1 MKTLCRNGLKGQKAL
16 SPGHRPGCKDVG
28 KFALKGQKPYLVHYA
43 FALTGRRLRTTSTQ
57 GDALGWALIGLS
69 GRPFGSK
76 RQSRAQ
82 AVLAEL
88 AKLEYIIFIH
98 Y

>member
-43 FALTGRRLRTTSTQ
+43 FALTGRRLRTTLTQ
-57 GDALGWALIGLS
+57 GDALGYGLIAPS
-69 GRPFGSK
+69 GR
-76 RQSRAQ
+76 AQ
-82 AVLAEL
+82 RNLRNL
-88 AKLEYIIFIH
+88 NY
-98 Y
+98 